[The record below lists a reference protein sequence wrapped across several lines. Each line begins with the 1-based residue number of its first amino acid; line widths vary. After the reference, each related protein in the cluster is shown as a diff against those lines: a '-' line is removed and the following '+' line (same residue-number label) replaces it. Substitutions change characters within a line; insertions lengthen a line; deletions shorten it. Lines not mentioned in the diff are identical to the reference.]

1 MPSHRSRRATFLV
14 LMLAAAISIHVPL
27 AAQAKAGDL
36 AIVVHP
42 STPIAELSFAELRQ
56 VFLGERQY
64 WNANVPV
71 VLLIRAPTSTER
83 DAVLNVIYQM
93 REPQFKQ
100 YWIAKIFRAE
110 MTSTPKV
117 VYSNESA
124 NQLVS
129 SIPGTIAFMSAGDVK
144 PGIKVLKVD
153 GHLPGEPGYRLHLTG
168 K

>member
-1 MPSHRSRRATFLV
+1 MNRISPARRIAALLLLLAGGLCPSPLLAQSRS
-14 LMLAAAISIHVPL
+14 
-27 AAQAKAGDL
+27 GDL

-42 STPIAELSFAELRQ
+42 TTPVAELTFAELRQ

-71 VLLIRAPTSTER
+71 VLLIRAPTSAER
-83 DAVLNVIYQM
+83 SAVLGVIYQM

-110 MTSTPKV
+110 MTSAPKV

-129 SIPGTIAFMSAGDVK
+129 SIPGTIAFVAASDVK
-144 PGIKVLKVD
+144 PGIKVLKID
-153 GHLPGEPGYRLHLTG
+153 GHLPGEAGYRLHLTG

>member
-1 MPSHRSRRATFLV
+1 MHSYRLRRTAL
-14 LMLAAAISIHVPL
+14 LALILAAAIGLGSPL
-27 AAQAKAGDL
+27 AAQTKAGDL

-42 STPIAELSFAELRQ
+42 STPVAELSFAELRQ

-71 VLLIRAPTSTER
+71 VLLIRAPTSNER
-83 DAVLNVIYQM
+83 NAVLNVIYQM

-129 SIPGTIAFMSAGDVK
+129 SIPGTIAFMSASDVK
-144 PGIKVLKVD
+144 PGIKVLKID